1 MVPDEESLLSQA
13 RRGDLAAF
21 NQLVERLQGL
31 VYNVCRQTL
40 GEADAAADATQEA
53 FFAAYRG
60 LAGFRGGSFRGWVLR
75 IATNHCL
82 DVLRARRRHREEPL
96 PDIYE
101 AMADQPSPEQRA
113 LTAEVIGVV
122 EAALA
127 KLPPDQRLCVVLVDV
142 QGLDYQEAAAA
153 LHLNLGTL
161 KSRLSRA
168 RAQLR
173 ELIPPEFRPMN
184 EG

>member
-1 MVPDEESLLSQA
+1 M
-13 RRGDLAAF
+13 
-21 NQLVERLQGL
+21 
-31 VYNVCRQTL
+31 
-40 GEADAAADATQEA
+40 
-53 FFAAYRG
+53 
-60 LAGFRGGSFRGWVLR
+60 LR

-96 PDIYE
+96 SDIYE
-101 AMADQPSPEQRA
+101 AATDLPSPEQHA
-113 LTAEVIGVV
+113 LTAETIAVV

-142 QGLDYQEAAAA
+142 QGLAYPEAAAA

-168 RAQLR
+168 RAHLR
-173 ELIPPEFRPMN
+173 ELIPPEFRPVS